1 MSSNADVV
9 NDAYQAFSRGDI
21 PAVIAVVDEN
31 ASWDVSPAV
40 PQGGSFRGKDGVGQF
55 FQGLGGTWESL
66 DLQIHDVIDG
76 GENIVGVGRASGTL
90 KDGRSASYG
99 FAHVFT
105 MDDGRIVRFREY
117 VDPDEA
123 LRG

>member
-9 NDAYQAFSRGDI
+9 NGAYEDFSRGNI
-21 PAVIAVVDEN
+21 SAVIAVVDEN

-40 PQGGSFRGKDGVGQF
+40 PQGGSFRGKDGVG
-55 FQGLGGTWESL
+55 
-66 DLQIHDVIDG
+66 
-76 GENIVGVGRASGTL
+76 RASGTL
-90 KDGRSASYG
+90 NDGRSASYG